1 MWGESAFGAR
11 ETDEGID
18 FVRLRFDEEIL
29 FLGLM
34 ALEAEGLG
42 GFVLGYPSVLLN
54 FNVATKPWVS
64 WASWSLTPFSASGES
79 FT

>member
-42 GFVLGYPSVLLN
+42 GFVLG
-54 FNVATKPWVS
+54 
-64 WASWSLTPFSASGES
+64 
-79 FT
+79 